1 MYNITI
7 RNKISVVKGYEI
19 NYSNVEC
26 LTINKTQKKGKSSY
40 IQRIVNKNIWL
51 NTYIYKLIL
60 LFILVYKWIS
70 YNGVILMNAF

>member
-40 IQRIVNKNIWL
+40 IQRIVNKTIWL